1 MVQARRSRSRR
12 ERPLLRI
19 RRLRLILAKPKPE
32 PVGEPLP
39 ASKHTMSQN
48 ASSVDGDGVG
58 EIRAGAPMTLGNAA
72 AARERLIIVGLGSP
86 LAGAGSIVSLVVY

>member
-1 MVQARRSRSRR
+1 
-12 ERPLLRI
+12 
-19 RRLRLILAKPKPE
+19 
-32 PVGEPLP
+32 
-39 ASKHTMSQN
+39 MSQN